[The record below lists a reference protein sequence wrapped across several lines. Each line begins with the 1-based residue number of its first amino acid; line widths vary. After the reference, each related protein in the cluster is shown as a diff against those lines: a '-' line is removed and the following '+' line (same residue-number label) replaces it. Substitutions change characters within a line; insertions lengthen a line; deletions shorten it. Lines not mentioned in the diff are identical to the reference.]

1 MLTTS
6 QQVEQAEKSLAL
18 VLSQEQER
26 QRASEMREEFARLN
40 SSVRSVTE
48 KVTSNQSQIKEIG
61 EKIENMVG

>member
-1 MLTTS
+1 MLTIS